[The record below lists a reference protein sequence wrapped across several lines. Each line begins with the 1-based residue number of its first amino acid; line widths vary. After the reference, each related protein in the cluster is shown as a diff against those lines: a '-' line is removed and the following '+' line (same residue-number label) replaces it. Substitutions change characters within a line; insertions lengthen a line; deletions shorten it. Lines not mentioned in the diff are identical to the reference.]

1 VTLADAEEFDA
12 AIAGLDLGSSVVG
25 HGLGITVSLD
35 GQAGGGDSHLDE
47 RGFHGAGSQLR
58 AAMVCG

>member
-1 VTLADAEEFDA
+1 MTLAEAEEFDA

-35 GQAGGGDSHLDE
+35 GQA
-47 RGFHGAGSQLR
+47 RGATPIWTSGAFTAPAR
-58 AAMVCG
+58 C